1 MTVLNFPAG
10 YVPGIAQEELAW
22 HTLEYSTSDTRLE
35 VKVPVLTP
43 AQINTVAQLVKSAV
57 QSEIKR
63 MALSDIVHAIDQAIL
78 RLLDIHHADRKRIDT
93 LLPIATGMDAS
104 MLRHNFS

>member
-1 MTVLNFPAG
+1 MTVLNFTAG

-22 HTLEYSTSDTRLE
+22 HTLEYSTSGTKLE

-43 AQINTVAQLVKSAV
+43 AQINTVAHRVKSAV

-63 MALSDIVHAIDQAIL
+63 MAVSDIVRAIDQAIL
-78 RLLDIHHADRKRIDT
+78 RLLDVHHADRKRIDT
-93 LLPIATGMDAS
+93 LLPNCNRHGRKHFAS
-104 MLRHNFS
+104 